1 MATLLSIQVGRPQTL
16 GHLKSAFRKL
26 PVTGPV
32 VLRRANLEGDE
43 QADLRVHG
51 GPDQAVLCY
60 AAAHYE
66 SWLRELGLD
75 MRPAGF
81 GENFTVAGADE
92 RSVCIDDVYEVG
104 GAVVQVSKPRGPCFK
119 IGLRWHMPR
128 LVKLVQQTGRHG
140 WYLRV
145 LREGVVEAGQ
155 EMQLVERPRPG
166 LTVRAAADLK
176 RMRDLG

>member
-1 MATLLSIQVGRPQTL
+1 
-16 GHLKSAFRKL
+16 
-26 PVTGPV
+26 
-32 VLRRANLEGDE
+32 
-43 QADLRVHG
+43 
-51 GPDQAVLCY
+51 
-60 AAAHYE
+60 
-66 SWLRELGLD
+66 
-75 MRPAGF
+75 
-81 GENFTVAGADE
+81 
-92 RSVCIDDVYEVG
+92 
-104 GAVVQVSKPRGPCFK
+104 
-119 IGLRWHMPR
+119 MPR